1 MCVCKSPGLRPAYL
15 DLVLALGLGVGRD
28 PVELFNLTLMC
39 VDIQYSQ
46 YSLQQAPSP
55 NIVNIDALR
64 CQNCVTLEPVDS
76 PDLGEHGAVAQ
87 REAEVEQPLGRRAG
101 RGEQVVRNLRQY
113 DIDMQISYLMRI
125 EECYRVIQ

>member
-1 MCVCKSPGLRPAYL
+1 M
-15 DLVLALGLGVGRD
+15 
-28 PVELFNLTLMC
+28 
-39 VDIQYSQ
+39 
-46 YSLQQAPSP
+46 
-55 NIVNIDALR
+55 
-64 CQNCVTLEPVDS
+64 DS

-125 EECYRVIQ
+125 EEFNATPHIIHI